1 MQELKKIKPKK
12 LLKSRSK
19 SKKKQEKY
27 VSIGSEQIKESDL
40 WKMMKQFSLSGPDPQ
55 EGLISKITLVL
66 NGEHEVLE
74 TLNEEEIELMWHELS
89 VIRNL

>member
-1 MQELKKIKPKK
+1 
-12 LLKSRSK
+12 
-19 SKKKQEKY
+19 
-27 VSIGSEQIKESDL
+27 
-40 WKMMKQFSLSGPDPQ
+40 MMKQFSLSGPDPQ